1 MFYPMFRYGGQHVSY
16 LLSFIGKPVKI
27 NRDGPESM
35 VGRLIAVHADYIV
48 LLTKDGI
55 VYVNAAHIKSITEGK
70 VAQSIGRT
78 KGGHTGYI
86 MAHSFN
92 DVLRRLT
99 KHFVQINQGGP
110 EKVTGFIVEVG
121 HDTLLLVS
129 GKEVIRIPLFHIR
142 TVSLAQ
148 RNGSQ
153 NGSSDK
159 SQDSPQRSQG
169 QRSSGSQDR
178 NQRSQGQRSG
188 SAAGGSQGRRQDGG
202 SRGGRQGSGGRQGGS
217 RGHQGNRG
225 HQGSRGA
232 GGSGGR
238 KR

>member
-16 LLSFIGKPVKI
+16 LMSFIGKIVRI
-27 NRDGPESM
+27 NRGGPESII
-35 VGRLIAVHADYIV
+35 GRLIAVHADYIV
-48 LLTKDGI
+48 LLTKDGF

-70 VAQSIGRT
+70 ETQSTGRT
-78 KGGHTGYI
+78 RGRHMSYI

-110 EKVTGFIVEVG
+110 EKVSGFIVEVG
-121 HDTLLLVS
+121 PDTLLLVS

-148 RNGSQ
+148 RNG
-153 NGSSDK
+153 NGDKDGSSDSK
-159 SQDSPQRSQG
+159 NQDGKQSSQG
-169 QRSSGSQDR
+169 QRNSA
-178 NQRSQGQRSG
+178 QG
-188 SAAGGSQGRRQDGG
+188 AGGSQGRKQGGG
-202 SRGGRQGSGGRQGGS
+202 SRGR
-217 RGHQGNRG
+217 
-225 HQGSRGA
+225 QGSRGA

-238 KR
+238 KK

>member
-16 LLSFIGKPVKI
+16 LLSFIGKTVRI
-27 NRDGPESM
+27 NRGGPESII
-35 VGRLIAVHADYIV
+35 GRLIAVHADYIV

-55 VYVNAAHIKSITEGK
+55 VYANTAHIKSITESK
-70 VAQSIGRT
+70 SVQTVGRRT
-78 KGGHTGYI
+78 GGRQLGYI
-86 MAHSFN
+86 MAPSFH

-121 HDTLLLVS
+121 PDTLLLVS

-148 RNGSQ
+148 RSGSR
-153 NGSSDK
+153 NGSSDYQ
-159 SQDSPQRSQG
+159 SRDSY
-169 QRSSGSQDR
+169 
-178 NQRSQGQRSG
+178 QRSQGQRSG
-188 SAAGGSQGRRQDGG
+188 GRYGSGDDKSKDGKQRSQGQRSDSAQGGGSK
-202 SRGGRQGSGGRQGGS
+202 GRQGG
-217 RGHQGNRG
+217 RD
-225 HQGSRGA
+225 A
-232 GGSGGR
+232 GGSAGR